1 MRARIRERENERERE
16 RLCGLSLSIFLFWR
30 DFETSLFLWLS
41 SFFLLN
47 LGFCC
52 LALGKK
58 GENETNARDKKKKN
72 HLTTSTRI
80 IIYTFWGGHAFR
92 FLSSLNVVG
101 VVVDRLRTT
110 TEW

>member
-47 LGFCC
+47 LGF
-52 LALGKK
+52 APSREKK
-58 GENETNARDKKKKN
+58 GENETHAETQKKKY
-72 HLTTSTRI
+72 LTSKENR
-80 IIYTFWGGHAFR
+80 R
-92 FLSSLNVVG
+92 
-101 VVVDRLRTT
+101 
-110 TEW
+110 

>member
-1 MRARIRERENERERE
+1 MRARIRERERERE

-30 DFETSLFLWLS
+30 DFETSRVSVAVLVFSTKFRVLM
-41 SFFLLN
+41 F
-47 LGFCC
+47 G
-52 LALGKK
+52 ALGKK
-58 GENETNARDKKKKN
+58 KRKRDARRDTKKKSSHDTDKYI
-72 HLTTSTRI
+72 HFGEDTRS
-80 IIYTFWGGHAFR
+80 